1 MGKRAP
7 KAGKAEKVEKVEEAE
22 KVQKVESPVKAQKA
36 ETTTKRKDKK
46 KAAVAAEAAAIIA
59 EEAHF
64 EVFSPKFYETLET
77 FKNFYSEVLALKSKE
92 QGTDL
97 SEEFSEVTKRVSD
110 QLEEESHKILKTEL
124 ADL

>member
-7 KAGKAEKVEKVEEAE
+7 KTEKEEKTEKVGRPGRTKKAEISEEPAVVE
-22 KVQKVESPVKAQKA
+22 KA
-36 ETTTKRKDKK
+36 ETTSKKQSKDNVP
-46 KAAVAAEAAAIIA
+46 APA

-64 EVFSPKFYETLET
+64 EVFSPKFYEVLES

-97 SEEFSEVTKRVSD
+97 LGEFSEVSKRVSD
-110 QLEEESHKILKTEL
+110 KL
-124 ADL
+124 